1 MYGPYT
7 HGWMMF
13 DGSVGM
19 ALGIVWMILA
29 WLLPL
34 LLILALLKYLFTSH
48 RGKYGPET
56 PPTESK
62 TVIHDGIVEPKL
74 NFDTLKP
81 ESKVTS
87 DEPMPDPKLSP
98 GLLVPEPNT
107 PPDAGGKKTA
117 LDFLKEAY
125 ARGEISRGEYLQK
138 RDDLLEK

>member
-13 DGSVGM
+13 DGGVGM
-19 ALGIVWMILA
+19 ALGVLWMILA

-48 RGKYGPET
+48 RGRYGPES
-56 PPTESK
+56 PPPESK
-62 TVIHDGIVEPKL
+62 MVIHNGIVEPKL

-81 ESKVTS
+81 EAKAPV
-87 DEPMPDPKLSP
+87 DETVPDHKLPPGFLMP
-98 GLLVPEPNT
+98 EHRT
-107 PPDAGGKKTA
+107 PPDVAGKKTA

>member
-7 HGWMMF
+7 QGWMMF
-13 DGSVGM
+13 DGNVGM
-19 ALGIVWMILA
+19 VLGLLWMLLI

-34 LLILALLKYLFTSH
+34 LIIVALLKYLFTSH
-48 RGKYGPET
+48 RGKHDPEGV
-56 PPTESK
+56 PPESK

-74 NFDTLKP
+74 NFDALKP
-81 ESKVTS
+81 EAKAAVDKTV
-87 DEPMPDPKLSP
+87 PDPKLPP
-98 GLLVPEPNT
+98 GFLMPEHKT
-107 PPDAGGKKTA
+107 PADGAGKKTA